1 VHPPSVLPY
10 ALNQALPDDVAAGG
24 RSIFT
29 RYQRYPVFSARWFV
43 GRGWRI
49 ALIILP
55 FCIMSGFGYAILT
68 GSYRTGVVTFGYTLT
83 SIAAVCFFGP
93 FLASLVRPLRLSPK
107 RERVWI
113 VIAVLVGMGLA
124 YGVEMWANVYMEEL
138 IKSLATKNGLFAK
151 PKVQGIEK
159 VIAHAIG
166 YSWNLIYY
174 GCAGGGLALW
184 AYFSEQRR
192 FRAWVQRREIATL
205 QSEKSQS
212 ELRLGVLQ
220 AQVEPHFLF
229 NTLASVRALVRQQ
242 PEQAEATLDALVDYL
257 RASIPRMRDETAAI
271 VSNLGQ
277 QLDMCTSYLEVM
289 RLRTA
294 GRLQYRVEADAD
306 LRALAF
312 PPMLLITL
320 VENAIKHGIEPK
332 PGRGQVEIVAE
343 REGDT
348 LRIAVIDDG
357 LGLRL
362 GVGGGLGLANVRAQL
377 DALYSNRATF
387 EIRSQPDGGVC
398 AELRI
403 PIDVDARESAA
414 R

>member
-1 VHPPSVLPY
+1 VHPPSTLPY

-29 RYQRYPVFSARWFV
+29 RYQRYPVFSARWFA
-43 GRGWRI
+43 GRSWRI

-55 FCIMSGFGYAILT
+55 LCVISGFGYAILT
-68 GSYRTGVVTFGYTLT
+68 GSYRTGVMAFGYSVA

-93 FLASLVRPLRLSPK
+93 LLAGLVRPLRLPPK
-107 RERVWI
+107 HERIWI

-124 YGVEMWANVYMEEL
+124 SGVEMWANSYFEGVL
-138 IKSLATKNGLFAK
+138 KSLSTNSVLFAK
-151 PKVQGIEK
+151 PKVQGVEK
-159 VIAHAIG
+159 AIGHVIA
-166 YSWNLIYY
+166 YSLALVFYS
-174 GCAGGGLALW
+174 CVGGGLALW

-192 FRAWVQRREIATL
+192 WREWLRQREISTL
-205 QSEKSQS
+205 QAEKSQS

-257 RASIPRMRDETAAI
+257 RASIPRLRDETAAI
-271 VSNLGQ
+271 VSTLGQ

-289 RLRTA
+289 CLRTA
-294 GRLQYRVEADAD
+294 GRLQYRVEADED

-332 PGRGQVEIVAE
+332 PGPGHVEIVAE
-343 REGDT
+343 RAGDR
-348 LRIAVIDDG
+348 LRVAVIDDG

-377 DALYSNRATF
+377 DALYSDRAVF
-387 EIRSQPDGGVC
+387 EIRSQPAGGVR
-398 AELRI
+398 AELHI
-403 PIDVDARESAA
+403 PIDGSSREDVAQ
-414 R
+414 